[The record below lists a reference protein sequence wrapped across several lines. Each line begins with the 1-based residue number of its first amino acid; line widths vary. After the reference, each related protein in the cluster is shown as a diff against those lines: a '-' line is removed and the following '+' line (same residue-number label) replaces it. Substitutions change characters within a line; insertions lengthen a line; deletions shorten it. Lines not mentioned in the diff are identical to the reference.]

1 MLKNNESQIEID
13 LKKFTEINTEIKT
26 LNKLIGAANLSKESI
41 VNLIKIKP
49 GYENAVYASLMFELD
64 ATLSNKSP
72 KKWVKKNI
80 DNLDNIH
87 NSILNFVKAPNEL
100 NLILS
105 QISLVE
111 SRKSDAL
118 EKQKKLEVGQMLVD
132 KNGKIWRWDGFISE
146 QNLQNK
152 KIIDSQLK
160 INELE
165 KETKILEKNYF
176 LKEAITHL
184 LKNINDSLEKSI
196 AKENNDLEYNYKK
209 LDEIMANISTQKE
222 KITFTNYNNQ
232 KDNEEKLK
240 ELIKSRES
248 ILLRLTEI
256 KEKEKQ
262 L

>member
-26 LNKLIGAANLSKESI
+26 LNKLIGDANLSKESI

-111 SRKSDAL
+111 SESDAL
-118 EKQKKLEVGQMLVD
+118 EKQKSWRLV
-132 KNGKIWRWDGFISE
+132 KCLLIRMEKYGGGMVLFLSKIYKI
-146 QNLQNK
+146 K
-152 KIIDSQLK
+152 K
-160 INELE
+160 
-165 KETKILEKNYF
+165 
-176 LKEAITHL
+176 
-184 LKNINDSLEKSI
+184 
-196 AKENNDLEYNYKK
+196 
-209 LDEIMANISTQKE
+209 
-222 KITFTNYNNQ
+222 
-232 KDNEEKLK
+232 
-240 ELIKSRES
+240 
-248 ILLRLTEI
+248 
-256 KEKEKQ
+256 
-262 L
+262 